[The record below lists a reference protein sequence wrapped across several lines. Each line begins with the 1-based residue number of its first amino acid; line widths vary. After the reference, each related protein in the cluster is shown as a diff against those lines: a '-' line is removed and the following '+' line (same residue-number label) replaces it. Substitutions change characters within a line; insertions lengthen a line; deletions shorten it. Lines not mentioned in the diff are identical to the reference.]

1 MKNEEIKTGEY
12 AAIVI
17 KNGWATV
24 DVVKAISN
32 FGITLHDRS
41 IPAKQIEDVVPYS
54 SLLKSFDDWATIKTM
69 S

>member
-1 MKNEEIKTGEY
+1 MHNKIKVGEH

-41 IPAKQIEDVVPYS
+41 IPHNQIEDVVPYS
-54 SLLKSFDDWATIKTM
+54 SLLKSFDNWTTIKRM